1 MPKPPRSL
9 LRQVAA
15 SVDAPPVLAPYL
27 GELFADLTALG
38 SMPRTVVRLLRE
50 AGIGEGARVLDLACG
65 KGAVSVAIAA
75 NLGCRVLGLD
85 AYEPFL
91 ESARELAR
99 RRGVGGGVGGM
110 GRVRRGEGVAE
121 FRHFNLR
128 DPSTL
133 PRGRFDAAL
142 MIGLDPLVHA
152 AAVLRPLTRRGG
164 VYVIDDVYRDDRDPR
179 AGEYPHIPTRA
190 ESREILT
197 AAGDEIAAVHIP
209 TPSEIRRL
217 NDRLY
222 RGISRRA
229 AALRRRHPRLATALR
244 EYLARQRHANEEL
257 VGPLRPAIWVVR
269 RR

>member
-1 MPKPPRSL
+1 MPGPSRSL

-15 SVDAPPVLAPYL
+15 SVDAPVALAPHL

-38 SMPRTVVRLLRE
+38 SMPRTVVRLLRQV
-50 AGIGEGARVLDLACG
+50 GIGEGARVLDLACG

-75 NLGCRVLGLD
+75 SLRCRVLGLD

-99 RRGVGGGVGGM
+99 RRGVGRGVGGAKED
-110 GRVRRGEGVAE
+110 RGLAE
-121 FRHFNLR
+121 FRQFNLR

-152 AAVLRPLTRRGG
+152 AAVLRPLTRKGG
-164 VYVIDDVYRDDRDPR
+164 VYVIDDIYRDDRD
-179 AGEYPHIPTRA
+179 AHADEYPHIPTRE

-197 AAGDEIAAVHIP
+197 AKGDEIAAVHIP
-209 TPSEIRRL
+209 APSAVRRL

-229 AALRRRHPRLATALR
+229 AALRRRHPRLAAPLR
-244 EYLARQRHANEEL
+244 EFLARQRHANEEL